1 MENREILIQQVR
13 ELLRSQQLAVL
24 ATHNKGQPYASLVA
38 FAATDD
44 LTEIYFAT
52 SRSTRKYANLTG
64 DPRVA
69 LLVDSRS
76 NQVSDFHRAT
86 AATVVGEAKEVDQS
100 ERDPIGQVYLSKHPH
115 LKDFVRSPSCA
126 LLKIKAKT
134 YYLVS
139 TFQNVMEL
147 HITP

>member
-1 MENREILIQQVR
+1 MENKETLVQQVR
-13 ELLRSQQLAVL
+13 KLLQSQQLAVL
-24 ATHNKGQPYASLVA
+24 ATHSKGQPYASLVA
-38 FAATDD
+38 FVATDD
-44 LTEIYFAT
+44 LKEIYFVT

-76 NQVSDFHRAT
+76 NEASDFHRAT
-86 AATVVGEAKEVDQS
+86 AATVVGEAREADDS
-100 ERDPIGQVYLSKHPH
+100 EKDAIARVYLSKHPH
-115 LKDFVRSPSCA
+115 LKDFVQSPTCA
-126 LLKIKAKT
+126 LLKVRAST